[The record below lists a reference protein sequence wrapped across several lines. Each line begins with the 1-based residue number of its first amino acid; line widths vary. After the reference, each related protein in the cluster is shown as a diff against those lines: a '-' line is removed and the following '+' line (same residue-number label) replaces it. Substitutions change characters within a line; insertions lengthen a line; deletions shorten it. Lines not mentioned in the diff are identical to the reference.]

1 LYSVLLVD
9 DSRFMRYWLTELLSH
24 SEYQVVAE
32 AGDGPEAIELFNI
45 LDPDIT
51 ILDITLPYL
60 GGIECLRTILS
71 LKPSANVVMCS
82 SLGHNYNIEEAFS
95 IGAKEFFVKPNFE
108 HLVEKL
114 DKLTAAS

>member
-9 DSRFMRYWLTELLSH
+9 DSKFMRRWLSDLLANTN
-24 SEYQVVAE
+24 YYVIAE
-32 AGDGPEAIELFNI
+32 AGDGPEAMELFK
-45 LDPDIT
+45 LFKPDVT

-60 GGIECLRTILS
+60 GGLECLRNILS

-82 SLGHNYNIEEAFS
+82 SLGHNYNIKKAFS

-108 HLVEKL
+108 HLVERL
-114 DKLTAAS
+114 DKLTTAS